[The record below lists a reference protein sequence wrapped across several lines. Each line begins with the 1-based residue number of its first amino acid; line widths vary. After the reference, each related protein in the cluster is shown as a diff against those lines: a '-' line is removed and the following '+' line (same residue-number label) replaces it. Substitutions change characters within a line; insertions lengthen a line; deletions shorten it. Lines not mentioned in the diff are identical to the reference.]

1 MSKITR
7 REENVLEHE
16 SRTGRGVCRKEVGK
30 VGLLDGGWPWMPTE
44 SVQVFDGVIDIIND
58 KTKVTCQGI

>member
-1 MSKITR
+1 MSWSTKAGLV
-7 REENVLEHE
+7 EESAGRKLE
-16 SRTGRGVCRKEVGK
+16 RWACWMVGGRGCQQ
-30 VGLLDGGWPWMPTE
+30 